1 MGDSLYLNIKSKRE
15 YLEKDIFNLDKDKFL
30 TFQNVVERLGRS
42 KELSNVLFQENIDTM
57 INTLAYHIGYDEEKV
72 KILKDK
78 FKELSPENFYKLFQN
93 EKSIKSIIEDYDL
106 ITGRVG
112 RIDPSIIAENVED
125 LYDNLINNIDA
136 IIKDYL

>member
-42 KELSNVLFQENIDTM
+42 KELSNVLFHENIDTM